1 VEIEALRA
9 QLAAAEEQLMKNQE
23 EKNAVAKE
31 LEQAQKEKADQQR
44 KKAFLDETG
53 LTEAEFEDKKAMVEG
68 RLMRKVEEMKG
79 RRVALERALER
90 CPVLSKEVIGGSM
103 KVQKD
108 IQEKMGLLKALIDER
123 QKVMVTKVKQ
133 MEEEKLC
140 EIQNASSEL
149 RAARGK
155 IVDRINTTNS
165 LLFDSDVYEIF
176 DRAEEEERQ
185 LDLCLTQE
193 VDFSLKT
200 DTEYACEVVTDSI
213 QDLMVT
219 VLDFGGQDDENAE
232 GEAMT
237 EDQVNKQQATSLRDQ
252 IRALEKEKKICV
264 ASEDFLEAAAI
275 KNKIDELAEEL
286 EGISGVMGTVEDER
300 EARMKLKEKNEMA
313 ENYRNWDAVKY
324 KKTVRQGKESEAGL
338 LNFLF

>member
-1 VEIEALRA
+1 M
-9 QLAAAEEQLMKNQE
+9 LAGTVTFDDVM
-23 EKNAVAKE
+23 
-31 LEQAQKEKADQQR
+31 
-44 KKAFLDETG
+44 
-53 LTEAEFEDKKAMVEG
+53 
-68 RLMRKVEEMKG
+68 
-79 RRVALERALER
+79 
-90 CPVLSKEVIGGSM
+90 
-103 KVQKD
+103 
-108 IQEKMGLLKALIDER
+108 LIFHFD
-123 QKVMVTKVKQ
+123 
-133 MEEEKLC
+133 C
-140 EIQNASSEL
+140 SEL

-300 EARMKLKEKNEMA
+300 EARMKLKEKNEMS
-313 ENYRNWDAVKY
+313 ENYRYWDAVKY